1 MEVTF
6 TDGFSKSLK
15 RLVWHESRLYKT
27 YSLFRYD
34 LPRFFGN
41 IWRFRKGLWNHYW
54 WDHHGVLKFMEA
66 GLTHMANNLEEKGLE
81 IEEPR
86 EKKVKSIRRAVEL
99 IRNYDQDLYIN
110 MAEKELGE
118 LIHHPFEFEDI
129 PDKPG
134 FSRLVD
140 TLTEEQSEHNSK
152 VYTRSR
158 DIQESEWNEL
168 WDTLKGQDYKKFD
181 EDKEWYDQFN
191 GTGLRGWWD

>member
-6 TDGFSKSLK
+6 TDSFSKSLK
-15 RLVWHESRLYKT
+15 RLIWHESRLYKT

-54 WDHHGVLKFMEA
+54 WDHHGVLKFMDA
-66 GLTHMANNLEEKGLE
+66 GLTHMADNLEKKGLE
-81 IEEPR
+81 IEGPR

-99 IRNYDQDLYIN
+99 IRNYDQDLYTD

-118 LIHHPFEFEDI
+118 LIHHPFEFEDV

-134 FSRLVD
+134 FSRLIDKD
-140 TLTEEQSEHNSK
+140 TDEEREHNSK
-152 VYTRSR
+152 VYERIR

-181 EDKEWYDQFN
+181 EDKDWYDQFD

>member
-6 TDGFSKSLK
+6 TDSFSKSLK

-81 IEEPR
+81 IEGPR

-99 IRNYDQDLYIN
+99 IRNYDQDLYTD

-118 LIHHPFEFEDI
+118 LIHHPFEFEDV

-152 VYTRSR
+152 VYKRSR
-158 DIQESEWNEL
+158 EISNSEWDEL

-181 EDKEWYDQFN
+181 EDKDWYDQFD
-191 GTGLRGWWD
+191 GTGLKGWWD

>member
-6 TDGFSKSLK
+6 TDSFSKSLK
-15 RLVWHESRLYKT
+15 RLIWHESRLYKT

-66 GLTHMANNLEEKGLE
+66 GLTHMADNLEKKGLE
-81 IEEPR
+81 IEGPR

-99 IRNYDQDLYIN
+99 IRNYDQDLYTD

-118 LIHHPFEFEDI
+118 LIHHPFEFEDV

-140 TLTEEQSEHNSK
+140 KDSDEEREHNSK
-152 VYTRSR
+152 VYERSR

-168 WDTLKGQDYKKFD
+168 WDTLKGQDYRKFD
-181 EDKEWYDQFN
+181 DDKEWYDQFD

>member
-6 TDGFSKSLK
+6 TDSFSKSLK

-81 IEEPR
+81 IEGPR

-99 IRNYDQDLYIN
+99 IRNYDQDLYID

-140 TLTEEQSEHNSK
+140 NDNEEEREHNSK
-152 VYTRSR
+152 VYKRSYE
-158 DIQESEWNEL
+158 IGESEWNEL

-181 EDKEWYDQFN
+181 EDIDWYDQFD
-191 GTGLRGWWD
+191 GTGLKGWWD

>member
-6 TDGFSKSLK
+6 TDSFSKSLK

-81 IEEPR
+81 IEGPR

-99 IRNYDQDLYIN
+99 IRNYDQDLYID

-140 TLTEEQSEHNSK
+140 NDNEEEREHNSK
-152 VYTRSR
+152 VYKRSYE
-158 DIQESEWNEL
+158 IGESEWNEL

-181 EDKEWYDQFN
+181 EDKDWYDQFD
-191 GTGLRGWWD
+191 GTGLKGWWD